1 MPSWYEKMRLVL
13 DETSKV
19 TGPRGETP
27 FHKIGVV
34 VVGRGSLYSRQPG
47 EELAALADHL
57 RSLDAGWVVAEAL
70 MEQGGPSVPDAL
82 EACSQAGVGKVIVL
96 PAFMP
101 AETAMRNWLGFVAR
115 RWQERTDTSAQVAI
129 TAPLAAQ
136 AQVADAA
143 VELVRE
149 TALSEAPLASAGH
162 KPGTPEP
169 DWSVI
174 PPHNH
179 HVLFCN
185 GPRCAAS
192 GAAELG
198 AFFRNCLK
206 DAGLDVGPRHVLA
219 ARTGCLYPCNLG
231 PVMVV
236 YPERIWYCGLDE
248 SVLTQ
253 IIEQH
258 FQKGEAVSTH
268 AFRPSAVPQS
278 FPPSVTPIPKP
289 CGSWK

>member
-1 MPSWYEKMRLVL
+1 M
-13 DETSKV
+13 
-19 TGPRGETP
+19 
-27 FHKIGVV
+27 
-34 VVGRGSLYSRQPG
+34 
-47 EELAALADHL
+47 

-70 MEQGGPSVPDAL
+70 LEHGGPSVPDAL
-82 EACSQAGVGKVIVL
+82 EACSRAGVEKVIVL

-101 AETAMRNWLGFVAR
+101 VETATRNWLGFVTR
-115 RWQERTDTSAQVAI
+115 RWQKHSDTSAQVAI
-129 TAPLAAQ
+129 TEPLAQQ
-136 AQVADAA
+136 AGVADAA

-149 TALSEAPLASAGH
+149 AARSAAPLASTGQ

-174 PPHNH
+174 PPHKH

-198 AFFRNCLK
+198 AFFRNRLK
-206 DAGLDVGPRHVLA
+206 DAGLYEGPRHVLA

-236 YPERIWYCGLDE
+236 YPEGIWYCGLDE
-248 SVLTQ
+248 SVLSQ

-258 FQKGEAVSTH
+258 FQQGEPVSAH
-268 AFRPSAVPQS
+268 AFRPSSVPQS
-278 FPPSVTPIPKP
+278 LPVSEQLTAELT
-289 CGSWK
+289 GG

>member
-1 MPSWYEKMRLVL
+1 MPSWCEKMRLVL

-19 TGPRGETP
+19 IGPSGETP

-82 EACSQAGVGKVIVL
+82 EACSQAGVEKVIVL

-101 AETAMRNWLGFVAR
+101 AETATRNWLGFVAR
-115 RWQERTDTSAQVAI
+115 KWQERTDTSAQVAI

-149 TALSEAPLASAGH
+149 AARSAAPLASAGH

-174 PPHNH
+174 PSHNH

-198 AFFRNCLK
+198 ASFRNRLK
-206 DAGLDVGPRHVLA
+206 DAGLDVGPRHVLV

-236 YPERIWYCGLDE
+236 YPEGIWYCGLDE
-248 SVLTQ
+248 SVLSQ
-253 IIEQH
+253 IVEQH
-258 FQKGEAVSTH
+258 FQKSEPASSH
-268 AFRPSAVPQS
+268 ALKPSSVPQS
-278 FPPSVTPIPKP
+278 LPVSATRTAEFT
-289 CGSWK
+289 GA

>member
-1 MPSWYEKMRLVL
+1 M
-13 DETSKV
+13 
-19 TGPRGETP
+19 
-27 FHKIGVV
+27 V

-47 EELAALADHL
+47 QELAALADHL
-57 RSLDAGWVVAEAL
+57 RSFDAGWVVAEAL
-70 MEQGGPSVPDAL
+70 LEQGGPSVPDAL
-82 EACSQAGVGKVIVL
+82 EACSLAGVEKVIVL

-101 AETAMRNWLGFVAR
+101 VETATRNWLGFVAR

-136 AQVADAA
+136 AQVADAV

-149 TALSEAPLASAGH
+149 ATQSAAPLASAGH

-198 AFFRNCLK
+198 AFFRNSLK

-236 YPERIWYCGLDE
+236 YPEGIWYCGLDE
-248 SVLTQ
+248 SVLSQ

-258 FQKGEAVSTH
+258 FQKGEPVSTH

-278 FPPSVTPIPKP
+278 LPPSVTPMSKP

>member
-1 MPSWYEKMRLVL
+1 
-13 DETSKV
+13 
-19 TGPRGETP
+19 
-27 FHKIGVV
+27 
-34 VVGRGSLYSRQPG
+34 
-47 EELAALADHL
+47 
-57 RSLDAGWVVAEAL
+57 
-70 MEQGGPSVPDAL
+70 
-82 EACSQAGVGKVIVL
+82 
-96 PAFMP
+96 
-101 AETAMRNWLGFVAR
+101 MRNWLGFVAR

-143 VELVRE
+143 VELVCQAARS
-149 TALSEAPLASAGH
+149 AAPLASTGQ

-198 AFFRNCLK
+198 AFFRNRLK
-206 DAGLDVGPRHVLA
+206 DAGMDEGPRHVLA

-236 YPERIWYCGLDE
+236 YPEGIWYCGLDE
-248 SVLTQ
+248 SVLSQ
-253 IIEQH
+253 IVEQH
-258 FQKGEAVSTH
+258 FQKSEPVSSQ
-268 AFRPSAVPQS
+268 ALKPSSAPQS
-278 FPPSVTPIPKP
+278 LPVSEQFTAEFT
-289 CGSWK
+289 GG